1 MSIPESKSLTLRNL
15 SFQYSPNTPFVL
27 KQVYLVIPEGK
38 ITAIVGGSGSGK
50 STLLKLL
57 LRLYPPSYGDI
68 LIGSMNIANIGLRDW
83 RDHCGVVMQDG
94 KIFNDTILNNIVLDD
109 EQIDYDRLKEAVRI
123 AHIAAE
129 IEQMPQGYQTKIGE
143 VGRGLSGG
151 QKQRLLIAR
160 ALYKAPD
167 YLFLDEATNAL
178 DAINEHKIVMALN
191 HAFVKRTV
199 VVIAH
204 RLSTIMNADQ
214 IVVLKDGMII
224 EIGNHQKLMEK
235 EGHYCDLVNKQM
247 GILTMAQPIKK
258 EEVFTE
264 IEV

>member
-1 MSIPESKSLTLRNL
+1 
-15 SFQYSPNTPFVL
+15 
-27 KQVYLVIPEGK
+27 
-38 ITAIVGGSGSGK
+38 
-50 STLLKLL
+50 
-57 LRLYPPSYGDI
+57 
-68 LIGSMNIANIGLRDW
+68 
-83 RDHCGVVMQDG
+83 MQDG

-109 EQIDYDRLKEAVRI
+109 EEVNYERLKESVRI
-123 AHIAAE
+123 SCIAGE

-160 ALYKAPD
+160 ALYKTPD

-178 DAINEHKIVMALN
+178 DAINEHKIVNALN
-191 HAFVKRTV
+191 QAFEKRTV

-214 IVVLKDGMII
+214 IVVLKDGVII

-247 GILTMAQPIKK
+247 GIWATTGSSK
-258 EEVFTE
+258 TE
-264 IEV
+264 NVN